1 MDPVRNPYGPGA
13 GTPPPELSGRSRVLR
28 DVLVGLQRKLAGRPH
43 KSIILVGL
51 RGVGKTV
58 LLNRIDEEA
67 RRLGFRTA
75 LIEVGENKPLP
86 QLLVP
91 TLRAILYGLDRME
104 GLNEAVKRGFRV
116 LRSFVGRVSMQMGD
130 VDLGLG
136 IDPEVG
142 TADSGDLDTDLAQL
156 FVSIGEAAAAR
167 KTAITLIVDEL
178 QYLKEQEFAA
188 LIMGIHRVTQAN
200 LPVHLVGAALPT
212 IRGLAGRAKSY
223 AERLFEYPTIGAL
236 TAAEACEAIQ
246 VPAQREGAS
255 FTPSALE
262 AIQVNTQGYPYFLQE
277 WAYQAW
283 NVAADSP
290 VTADDVRTATTI
302 AIERLDESFFRVR
315 FDRLTNSEKKYLRA
329 MASLGAGPHRSSD
342 IAVAYKAKVTSVGPT
357 RATLINKGMIYSP
370 AHGDAAFT
378 VPLFDEFMC
387 RVMPL
392 LEDGS

>member
-1 MDPVRNPYGPGA
+1 
-13 GTPPPELSGRSRVLR
+13 
-28 DVLVGLQRKLAGRPH
+28 
-43 KSIILVGL
+43 
-51 RGVGKTV
+51 
-58 LLNRIDEEA
+58 
-67 RRLGFRTA
+67 
-75 LIEVGENKPLP
+75 
-86 QLLVP
+86 VP

-130 VDLGLG
+130 IDLGLG

-188 LIMGIHRVTQAN
+188 LIMAIHRVTQAN

-236 TAAEACEAIQ
+236 TAEEACEAIQ
-246 VPAQREGAS
+246 MPAQREGAS

-262 AIQVNTQGYPYFLQE
+262 AIQVKTQGYPYFLQE

-283 NVAADSP
+283 NVAVDSL
-290 VTADDVRTATTI
+290 VTADDVHTATTI

-342 IAVAYKAKVTSVGPT
+342 IAVAYKAKVTTVGPT

-392 LEDGS
+392 EDGSP